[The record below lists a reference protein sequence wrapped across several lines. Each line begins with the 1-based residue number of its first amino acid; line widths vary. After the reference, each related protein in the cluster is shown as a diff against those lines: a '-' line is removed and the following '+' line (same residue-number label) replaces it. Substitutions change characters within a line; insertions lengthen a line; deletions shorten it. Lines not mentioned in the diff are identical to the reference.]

1 MVKDSIGVIFGKT
14 ESLTFKFAVSDS
26 TATKRADYVKVWH
39 EVDGWTLAQV
49 TTITRSSEGFSME
62 QAVDVAEGSSKVTD
76 MDQQIIAE
84 AAVIGARDKH
94 GGLRVPKSPFSPGD
108 KVFKAD
114 ETLIKQTL
122 GLMKGDVYIGLLEGQ
137 NIRVNLDA
145 NNLVQKHCSILAKTG
160 AGKSYTSGVILEELL
175 EKNVPL
181 LIIDPHGEYGTLKLP
196 NKEKPEMFERYGISP
211 KGFEDV
217 VTIYTPANRSLNPSA
232 DSLFRLNGINLG
244 VKDLMQYFSDEHSQ
258 NQTGIL
264 FEAVSKLKA
273 EKTAYTIEDIIIEV
287 GQNKSKIKWN
297 VISKL
302 ETLRETGI
310 LSDNA
315 TTISEL
321 VQDGRASIIDMK
333 GVNPDLQALIVAKL
347 CSDLFEARK
356 LNTVP
361 PCMLVLEEAHNF
373 CPEKGF
379 GGTVSSDIL
388 RTIASEGRKFGLGL
402 MVVSQRP
409 ARVDKNILSQCNT
422 QIIMKVTNPNDLQA
436 ISKGLEGISSEVVED
451 IKRLSPGVAMIVS
464 TYIERPVLVDIRVRK
479 SKHGG
484 ASVPVVK
491 PPISPK
497 INIEVPEGIDTAKE
511 IMGEQKTIEGRGKLS
526 AKSPEKMPGK
536 LPEKI
541 PLKIPEKT
549 TEKLPGKLTE
559 NKPKTRIGELLY
571 GREAPEEEEAEI
583 EEENETEDKPD
594 KKGKKKEPSKK
605 KKQKDDKS
613 WYSKMFGSRKK

>member
-14 ESLTFKFAVSDS
+14 ESLNFKFAVSDS
-26 TATKRADYVKVWH
+26 TATKRSDYVKVWH

-49 TTITRSSEGFSME
+49 TSITRSSEGFSIE
-62 QAVDVAEGSSKVTD
+62 QAVDVAEGSSRVGD

-84 AAVIGARDKH
+84 ASVIGARDKH
-94 GGLRVPKSPFSPGD
+94 GALRVPKSPFSPGD

-114 ETLIKQTL
+114 EMLIKQTL
-122 GLMKGDVYIGLLEGQ
+122 GLMRGDVYIGLLEGQ

-175 EKNVPL
+175 EKDVPL
-181 LIIDPHGEYGTLKLP
+181 LIIDPHGEYGTLKFP
-196 NKEKPEMFERYGISP
+196 NQEKPGMFERYGISP
-211 KGFEDV
+211 KGYGDR
-217 VTIYTPANRSLNPSA
+217 VTIYTPASKTLNPSA
-232 DSLFRLNGINLG
+232 DLLFRLNGINLG
-244 VKDLMQYFSDEHSQ
+244 VKDLMQFFSDEHSQ
-258 NQTGIL
+258 TQTGIL
-264 FEAVSKLKA
+264 FEAVSKLKV
-273 EKTAYTIEDIIIEV
+273 EKTKYTIEDIIFEV

-302 ETLRETGI
+302 ETLKETGI
-310 LSDNA
+310 LSDKA
-315 TTISEL
+315 TTISDL

-347 CSDLFEARK
+347 CGDLFEARK

-361 PCMLVLEEAHNF
+361 PCMVVLEEAHNF
-373 CPEKGF
+373 CPEKGL

-436 ISKGLEGISSEVVED
+436 ISKGLEGISSEVVDD

-464 TYIERPVLVDIRVRK
+464 TYIERHVLVDIRVRK

-491 PPISPK
+491 PPISTK
-497 INIEVPEGIDTAKE
+497 INIEVPEGIDAAKE
-511 IMGEQKTIEGRGKLS
+511 IIGEQKIIEGM
-526 AKSPEKMPGK
+526 EKK
-536 LPEKI
+536 VEK
-541 PLKIPEKT
+541 KV
-549 TEKLPGKLTE
+549 
-559 NKPKTRIGELLY
+559 GELLY
-571 GREAPEEEEAEI
+571 GKEAPI
-583 EEENETEDKPD
+583 EEPKKETP
-594 KKGKKKEPSKK
+594 KKKR
-605 KKQKDDKS
+605 QKNEIS
-613 WYSKMFGSRKK
+613 LYAKMFGSRKKCRH